1 MRKPKKSVRELNS
14 FERLTHGLSFRIL
27 VMIVFL
33 TIFIALM
40 ILFVGVG
47 MYFQTMLD
55 EYRSVTCTYAK
66 SINMMLDDDKMLA
79 KTEQVIDIYDSL
91 PEEVRENPKGEGYK
105 KNFVPVLDNDF
116 RQLQADMRAMQNEI
130 GLSNAFIVALDQEK
144 DRMIYLIDADPRPAS
159 FCFPGTWDEYEPS
172 EIDILIH
179 GTTPSKIQKALGMD
193 SNVQA
198 TVTNLPQFGL
208 RVTGGETLYK
218 TDKYAV
224 ILCLDEKLDHLVTMT
239 KLFLRRFLYLTLIAI
254 VIGCAVSM
262 HMIRKRVGRPIGKM
276 ATAARK
282 YVKDKMEGV
291 AAPDH
296 FNKLDISTQDEIEEL
311 SLAMKDME
319 NGLIEYEQNLQKI
332 TAERERIQTELD
344 LATRIQRDML
354 PMVFPPFP
362 ERTEFDLYAT
372 MDPAKEVGGD
382 FYDFFLID
390 DDHLGFIIADVSGKG
405 IPAALFMMVSKTILN
420 DLAMGGMSPSQVL
433 QTANDSICTR
443 NKEEMFVTVWF
454 GILEISTGII
464 KCANAGHEKPMV
476 IKADGEVVLINE
488 KPNFVIGGM
497 EGMKYREYEIALN
510 PGDKIFLYTDG
521 VAEATDSDNNLF
533 GIDRTIDAL
542 KENTSADSKEVLK
555 NVRAAV
561 DRFVGEAEQFDDL
574 TMLCLEYK
582 GK

>member
-218 TDKYAV
+218 TDKYSV

-239 KLFLRRFLYLTLIAI
+239 KLFLRRFLYLTLVAI
-254 VIGCAVSM
+254 VIGCLVSI

-319 NGLIEYEQNLQKI
+319 NGLIEYEQYLQKI

-542 KENTSADSKEVLK
+542 KENTSADSKEVLG

>member
-218 TDKYAV
+218 TDKYSV

-362 ERTEFDLYAT
+362 ERSEFDLYAT

-433 QTANDSICTR
+433 QTANGSICTR

-497 EGMKYREYEIALN
+497 EGMKYKEYEIALD

-521 VAEATDSDNNLF
+521 VAEATDLDNNLF

-542 KENTSADSKEVLK
+542 KENTSADSEEVLR

>member
-1 MRKPKKSVRELNS
+1 MKKPKKSVRELNS
-14 FERLTHGLSFRIL
+14 FERITHGLSFRIL
-27 VMIVFL
+27 VMNVFL

-47 MYFQTMLD
+47 MYFRTMLD

-66 SINMMLDDDKMLA
+66 SINMMLDDDKMLE
-79 KTEQVIDIYDSL
+79 KTRQIIDLYDSL
-91 PEEVRENPKGEGYK
+91 PEEVRENPKAEDYK

-130 GLSNAFIVALDQEK
+130 GLSNAFIVALDEDK
-144 DRMIYLIDADPRPAS
+144 DRMIYLIDADPRPVS
-159 FCFPGTWDEYEPS
+159 FCFPGTWDEYEES
-172 EIDILIH
+172 EMDVLIH
-179 GTTPSKIQKALGMD
+179 GTKPSRIQKALGID
-193 SNVQA
+193 NSVQA

-218 TDKYAV
+218 TDKYSV
-224 ILCLDEKLDHLVTMT
+224 LLCLDEKLDHLVIMT

-254 VIGCAVSM
+254 VIGCLVSI

-282 YVKDKMEGV
+282 YVNDKMEGV

-296 FNKLDISTQDEIEEL
+296 FNQLDIHTQDEIEEL

-319 NGLIEYEQNLQKI
+319 NGLIEYEQYLQKI

-362 ERTEFDLYAT
+362 ERSEFDLYAT

-420 DLAMGGMSPSQVL
+420 DLAMGGMSPEQVL

-454 GILEISTGII
+454 GILEISTGIV

-476 IKADGEVVLINE
+476 IKADGEIVLINE
-488 KPNFVIGGM
+488 RPNFVIGGM
-497 EGMKYREYEIALN
+497 EGMKYKEYEIVLD

-521 VAEATDSDNNLF
+521 VAEATDLDNNLF
-533 GIDRTIDAL
+533 GIDRTMEAL
-542 KENTSADSKEVLK
+542 KEDTGADSEKVLK

-582 GK
+582 GN

>member
-198 TVTNLPQFGL
+198 TITNLPQFGL

-218 TDKYAV
+218 TDKYSV

-542 KENTSADSKEVLK
+542 KENTSADSKEVLG

>member
-14 FERLTHGLSFRIL
+14 FERMTHGLSFRIL

-91 PEEVRENPKGEGYK
+91 PEEVRENPKGEGYR

-130 GLSNAFIVALDQEK
+130 GLSNAFIVAIDEEK
-144 DRMIYLIDADPRPAS
+144 DRMIYLIDADPRPVS

-172 EIDILIH
+172 EIDVLVN
-179 GTTPSKIQKALGMD
+179 GTKPSKIQKALGMD

-198 TVTNLPQFGL
+198 TITNLPQFGL

-218 TDKYAV
+218 TDKYTV

-254 VIGCAVSM
+254 VIGCLVSM

-319 NGLIEYEQNLQKI
+319 NGLIEYEQYLKKI

-344 LATRIQRDML
+344 LATRIQQDML

-488 KPNFVIGGM
+488 RPNFVIGGM
-497 EGMKYREYEIALN
+497 EGMKYNEYEIVMN
-510 PGDKIFLYTDG
+510 PGDKLFLYTDG
-521 VAEATDSDNNLF
+521 VAEATDLENNLF
-533 GIDRTIDAL
+533 GIDRTIEAL
-542 KENTSADSKEVLK
+542 KEDASADSEGVLR

>member
-1 MRKPKKSVRELNS
+1 MSKPKKSVRELNS
-14 FERLTHGLSFRIL
+14 FERLIHSLSFRIL
-27 VMIVFL
+27 VIIVFL
-33 TIFIALM
+33 TIFIALL
-40 ILFVGVG
+40 ILFFGVG

-66 SINMMLDDDKMLA
+66 TINMMLDDDKMKA

-130 GLSNAFIVALDQEK
+130 GLSNAFIVALDEEN
-144 DRMIYLIDADPRPAS
+144 DRMIYLIDADPRPVS

-172 EIDILIH
+172 EIDVLIH
-179 GTTPSKIQKALGMD
+179 GTTPSRIQKALGMD

-218 TDKYAV
+218 TDKYTV

-239 KLFLRRFLYLTLIAI
+239 KLFLRRFLYLTLVAI
-254 VIGCAVSM
+254 VIGCLVSI

-276 ATAARK
+276 ASAARK
-282 YVKDKMEGV
+282 YVKDKKEGV

-319 NGLIEYEQNLQKI
+319 NGLIEYEQYLQKI

-362 ERTEFDLYAT
+362 ERSEFDLYAT

-420 DLAMGGMSPSQVL
+420 DLAMGGMSPEQVL
-433 QTANDSICTR
+433 ETANDSICAR

-454 GILEISTGII
+454 GVLEISTGIV

-497 EGMKYREYEIALN
+497 EGMKYKEYEIALN

-542 KENTSADSKEVLK
+542 KENTSADSKEVLG

>member
-542 KENTSADSKEVLK
+542 KENTSADSKEVLG

>member
-362 ERTEFDLYAT
+362 ERSEFDLYAT

-521 VAEATDSDNNLF
+521 VAEATDLDNNLF

>member
-1 MRKPKKSVRELNS
+1 MRKPKKTVRELNS
-14 FERLTHGLSFRIL
+14 FERLTHGLSFRML

-116 RQLQADMRAMQNEI
+116 RQLQADMRAMQNEL

-198 TVTNLPQFGL
+198 TITNLPQFGL

-344 LATRIQRDML
+344 LATRIQQDML

-362 ERTEFDLYAT
+362 ERSEFDLYAT

-497 EGMKYREYEIALN
+497 EGMKYKEYEIALN

-521 VAEATDSDNNLF
+521 VAEATDLDNNLF
-533 GIDRTIDAL
+533 GIDRTIEAL
-542 KENTSADSKEVLK
+542 KENTSADSKEVLG

>member
-198 TVTNLPQFGL
+198 TITNLPQFGL

-218 TDKYAV
+218 TDKYSV

-362 ERTEFDLYAT
+362 ERSEFDLYAT

-390 DDHLGFIIADVSGKG
+390 DNHLGFIIADVSGKG

-542 KENTSADSKEVLK
+542 KENTSADSEEVLR

>member
-198 TVTNLPQFGL
+198 TITNLPQFGL

-542 KENTSADSKEVLK
+542 KENTSADSEEVLG

>member
-198 TVTNLPQFGL
+198 TITNLPQFGL

-497 EGMKYREYEIALN
+497 EGMKYKEYEIALN

-542 KENTSADSKEVLK
+542 KENTSADSEEVLR